1 MQLQVARTFQQA
13 DDLDPLAEADT
24 IDELD
29 EFLTRQGVSEGERA
43 RTKKLLCSR
52 SFVDTQ
58 RNVNTVPAGE
68 LDLSIEVDAE
78 DMELEAAAMK
88 KKLSKEKQQ
97 AWNRERTEKLG
108 SDPKEVRAT
117 LRAELEPGFHISTAG
132 KKGTRTLRRLGQC
145 YMIPGTRFSYAG
157 TILPS
162 TSDFDMVCKWC
173 SKSGSFVGDHNSSDT
188 NTSSSSDFDG

>member
-1 MQLQVARTFQQA
+1 M
-13 DDLDPLAEADT
+13 
-24 IDELD
+24 
-29 EFLTRQGVSEGERA
+29 
-43 RTKKLLCSR
+43 
-52 SFVDTQ
+52 DTQ
-58 RNVNTVPAGE
+58 RNVNAVPAGE

-88 KKLSKEKQQ
+88 KKLSKETQQ

-117 LRAELEPGFHISTAG
+117 LRAELEPGFYISTAG
-132 KKGTRTLRRLGQC
+132 KKGIRTLHRLVQC
-145 YMIPGTRFSYAG
+145 YMIPGMDYMRFSYAG
-157 TILPS
+157 SILPS

-173 SKSGSFVGDHNSSDT
+173 SKSGGFVGDHNSSDT